1 MPFVIPPVDISE
13 FTSDVVKEDI
23 KHTVSGSGIFDDM
36 METATKHLQAQFEGN
51 RIRGEMYAQAYIQ
64 IYIETLR
71 TAMQIW
77 LQKPEQDAKVALLDA
92 QKENVEADT
101 LLKGSQKL
109 LTDAQKALVTAQAA
123 HEPSKKANTEAD
135 TDLKIAQKAYI
146 QNQAAAAAKDEALK
160 TEQINSEKTKTALYK
175 RQIEGYDENYKEKI
189 LKIVLD
195 AFTVVF
201 SVASEGFRGGL
212 PKAITVSGINKIT
225 DIITKD
231 LNLVAVNDPNNSNYV
246 EKIRNGN
253 VTI

>member
-1 MPFVIPPVDISE
+1 MPVVIPPINISE
-13 FTSDVVKEDI
+13 FTRDVVKEDI
-23 KHTVSGSGIFDDM
+23 KHTVSGEGIFDEL

-64 IYIETLR
+64 IYIETLKV
-71 TAMQIW
+71 AMQIW
-77 LQKPEQDAKVALLDA
+77 LQKGIADKELELKDKQLELLSKQLELLESQKKSEDAK
-92 QKENVEADT
+92 
-101 LLKGSQKL
+101 
-109 LTDAQKALVTAQAA
+109 
-123 HEPSKKANTEAD
+123 
-135 TDLKIAQKAYI
+135 I
-146 QNQAAAAAKDEALK
+146 
-160 TEQINSEKTKTALYK
+160 ALYR

-212 PKAITVSGINKIT
+212 PKIITVSGINKIC

-231 LNLVAVNDPNNSNYV
+231 LNLVAVNDPNNSSYV

-253 VTI
+253 VTINDSASTSGFKNG

>member
-1 MPFVIPPVDISE
+1 MPVVIPPINISE
-13 FTSDVVKEDI
+13 FTKDVVKEDI
-23 KHTVSGSGIFDDM
+23 KHTVSGEGIFDEL

-64 IYIETLR
+64 IYIETLKA
-71 TAMQIW
+71 AMQIW
-77 LQKPEQDAKVALLDA
+77 LQKPLNDKQVEVADKELELKDKDLELKDKQLDLLAKQLELLESQKKSEDAK
-92 QKENVEADT
+92 
-101 LLKGSQKL
+101 
-109 LTDAQKALVTAQAA
+109 
-123 HEPSKKANTEAD
+123 
-135 TDLKIAQKAYI
+135 I
-146 QNQAAAAAKDEALK
+146 
-160 TEQINSEKTKTALYK
+160 ALYR

-212 PKAITVSGINKIT
+212 PKIITVSGINKIC

-253 VTI
+253 VTINDSASTSGFKNG

>member
-1 MPFVIPPVDISE
+1 MPVVIPPINISE
-13 FTSDVVKEDI
+13 FTRDVVKEDI
-23 KHTVSGSGIFDDM
+23 KHTVSGEGIFDEL

-64 IYIETLR
+64 IYIETLKV
-71 TAMQIW
+71 AMQIW
-77 LQKPEQDAKVALLDA
+77 LQKGIADKELELKDKQLDLLSKQLELLESQKKSEDAK
-92 QKENVEADT
+92 
-101 LLKGSQKL
+101 
-109 LTDAQKALVTAQAA
+109 
-123 HEPSKKANTEAD
+123 
-135 TDLKIAQKAYI
+135 I
-146 QNQAAAAAKDEALK
+146 
-160 TEQINSEKTKTALYK
+160 ALYK

-212 PKAITVSGINKIT
+212 PKIITVSGINKIC

-231 LNLVAVNDPNNSNYV
+231 LNLVAVNDPNSSNYV

-253 VTI
+253 VTINDSASTSGFKNG